1 MALWGPASTATT
13 TRPRIGPRGTIAK
26 LTPGWQDAFHR
37 LRELPIIAR
46 YAGHLAVALLLG
58 ATLLNVLPA
67 GADEPA
73 ATALAMGGFTSAPHV
88 SSVRARS
95 SEGVLEAAVLPSTSR
110 ALRGVILPLS
120 APQRGVRTGLTT
132 YEVQPHDTVLGI
144 AQRYG
149 LSGNSILWAND
160 SLANNADLLSIGQE
174 LTILPVDGALHKVAA
189 GESVQSIADKYEV
202 APEAIT
208 GFAGNHLA
216 EPFGLEAGQQLII
229 PGGTKPYVAP
239 TVSYAEAAAP
249 TRVERAT
256 GSPVWPMSGRIT
268 QGYWSGHLAIDIAT
282 SQGTP
287 IYAAD
292 NGYVSHVQWNQWPY
306 GTMATITHSNGTK
319 TLYAHMSA
327 LHVQSGQS
335 VSKGQLIGACGSTG
349 NSTGPHLHFEVIR
362 GGVRSNPFA
371 YLP

>member
-144 AQRYG
+144 AQRFG

-174 LTILPVDGALHKVAA
+174 LTILPSTAPSTGGRGRVG
-189 GESVQSIADKYEV
+189 SSIADRRGGAGGV
-202 APEAIT
+202 T
-208 GFAGNHLA
+208 GFAGTSGG
-216 EPFGLEAGQQLII
+216 PFGLEAGRRLSSPAAQAVRGPNGLYAR
-229 PGGTKPYVAP
+229 PPAPWAGRRRRAAGVAD
-239 TVSYAEAAAP
+239 
-249 TRVERAT
+249 ERQI
-256 GSPVWPMSGRIT
+256 M
-268 QGYWSGHLAIDIAT
+268 GYWA
-282 SQGTP
+282 GTWP
-287 IYAAD
+287 SHAFRARRSTRQTMF
-292 NGYVSHVQWNQWPY
+292 VSHVRSGRTAPWPRSPP
-306 GTMATITHSNGTK
+306 ARR
-319 TLYAHMSA
+319 TLSPHDA

-335 VSKGQLIGACGSTG
+335 VSRPVDLRLRPPTQHRRTCTL
-349 NSTGPHLHFEVIR
+349 R
-362 GGVRSNPFA
+362 
-371 YLP
+371 